1 MAIKQTITV
10 DGIEVPFKSSAAV
23 PRLYRIKFRRDIYK
37 DFAALQTSVQE
48 GDEEGSTLDIESLEV
63 FENIAYIM
71 AKHADPKNVPDNPD
85 EWLEAFNTFS
95 IYEVLPQLIELW
107 GLNVETQAES
117 KKNIAKLTVR

>member
-1 MAIKQTITV
+1 MTERTITV
-10 DGIEVPFKSSAAV
+10 SGKEVTFRSSAAI
-23 PRLYRIKFRRDIYK
+23 PRLYRVRFGRDIFR
-37 DFAALQTSVQE
+37 DLSALEKSFNTKSKKGGNFE
-48 GDEEGSTLDIESLEV
+48 IADLEV

-71 AKHADPKNVPDNPD
+71 AKHADPEGVPDNPD

-117 KKNIAKLTVR
+117 KKNIAKLTAR